1 MFEMSCRK
9 QGEGFTHNPLV
20 ISRLCA
26 NRRAVK
32 AKNENSLSACA
43 SERAYAREGWRKGK
57 RVVARGEKK
66 AVEFSPNVDTFVEK
80 VHRFF
85 SLVERL

>member
-1 MFEMSCRK
+1 M
-9 QGEGFTHNPLV
+9 
-20 ISRLCA
+20 
-26 NRRAVK
+26 VK
-32 AKNENSLSACA
+32 AKNENSLIACA
-43 SERAYAREGWRKGK
+43 SARAYAREGWRKGK

-66 AVEFSPNVDTFVEK
+66 AVEFFPKVDTFVEK

>member
-1 MFEMSCRK
+1 
-9 QGEGFTHNPLV
+9 
-20 ISRLCA
+20 LCA

>member
-1 MFEMSCRK
+1 M
-9 QGEGFTHNPLV
+9 V
-20 ISRLCA
+20 
-26 NRRAVK
+26 
-32 AKNENSLSACA
+32 
-43 SERAYAREGWRKGK
+43 KGK

-66 AVEFSPNVDTFVEK
+66 AVEFFPKVDTFVEK